1 MSEIGVQG
9 EEMKDYELSVLD
21 QYHIEV
27 TGTHRTRGAILCDT
41 NQGLLLLKESKLSN
55 KRVPMLCRLYT
66 HMEMNGFHMIDSPIA
81 NQTGEIISFLE
92 DDSKYMLKRWFNG
105 RECDVRKESEIIEA
119 AKNLAR
125 LHKVLVLSDKID
137 DFTGS
142 DLRLEYLRHNREL
155 KKART
160 FIRGKTPKGDFELV
174 FLKHFDYMYDWA
186 QRVVDYLEESE
197 YQDLLGNSI
206 SQGIFVHG
214 EYNYHNV
221 MFVNREIATTNFEH
235 FYVDIQAA
243 DLYYFLRKV
252 MEKYH
257 WNEKLG
263 SKILKEYQQIR
274 PMEKEELKYLA
285 VRLAYPEKFWKS
297 ANTYYNS
304 NKAWIPAKSIEKLQV
319 SIQQIE
325 EKRKFLE
332 NIFAFH
338 L

>member
-1 MSEIGVQG
+1 
-9 EEMKDYELSVLD
+9 MKDYELNVLD
-21 QYHIEV
+21 QYQIEV

-41 NQGLLLLKESKLSN
+41 NLGLLLLKESKLSN
-55 KRVPMLCRLYT
+55 KRVPMLCRLHNHLEVCGYNMT
-66 HMEMNGFHMIDSPIA
+66 DRPIE
-81 NQTGEIISFLE
+81 NSEGEIISVRE
-92 DDSKYMLKRWFNG
+92 DGSKYMLKQWFDG
-105 RECDVRKESEIIEA
+105 RECDVRKESEIIA
-119 AKNLAR
+119 AVKNLAR
-125 LHKVLVLSDKID
+125 LHEALVLSEEIN
-137 DFTGS
+137 DFTGA
-142 DLRLEYLRHNREL
+142 DLAEECLRHNREL
-155 KKART
+155 KKTRT
-160 FIRGKTPKGDFELV
+160 FIRNKTPKGDFELV
-174 FLKHFDYMYDWA
+174 FLEHFDYMYDWA

-197 YQDLLGNSI
+197 YQDLLEESI
-206 SQGIFVHG
+206 RQGKFVHG

-221 MFVNREIATTNFEH
+221 LFIGQETATTNFEH

-263 SKILKEYQQIR
+263 SKILNEYCKIR
-274 PMEKEELKYLA
+274 PMEKEERKYLA

-304 NKAWIPAKSIEKLQV
+304 NKAWIPAKNIEKLLI
-319 SIQQIE
+319 SIEQIE

>member
-1 MSEIGVQG
+1 VQG
-9 EEMKDYELSVLD
+9 EEMKDYELSILD

-41 NQGLLLLKESKLSN
+41 DQGLLLLKESKLSN
-55 KRVPMLCRLYT
+55 KRVPMLCRLHT
-66 HMEMNGFHMIDSPIA
+66 HLKESGYKMTDAPFA
-81 NQTGEIISFLE
+81 NKEEEIISVLE
-92 DDSKYMLKRWFNG
+92 DGSKYMLKHWFNG
-105 RECDVRKESEIIEA
+105 RECDVRKEVEIVEA
-119 AKNLAR
+119 VKNLAH
-125 LHKVLVLSDKID
+125 LHKSLILSEEINE
-137 DFTGS
+137 FTGS
-142 DLRLEYLRHNREL
+142 DLREEYMRHNREL
-155 KKART
+155 KKTRT
-160 FIRGKTPKGDFELV
+160 FIRSKTPKGDFELV
-174 FLKHFDYMYDWA
+174 FLEHFDYMYDWA
-186 QRVVDYLEESE
+186 RKVVDYLEESE
-197 YQDLLGNSI
+197 YQELLEQSI
-206 SQGIFVHG
+206 SNGIFVHG

-221 MFVNREIATTNFEH
+221 MFANQGVATTNFEH

-257 WNEKLG
+257 WNESLG
-263 SKILKEYQQIR
+263 KKILKEYRQIR

-285 VRLAYPEKFWKS
+285 VRLAYPEKFWKC

-319 SIQQIE
+319 SIEQME

-332 NIFAFH
+332 NIFTFH